1 MEKTDVLVF
10 GTMADIAHT
19 VAENLRR
26 NGLSVASVAFPQNIF
41 RDYSG
46 YRRELLKAI
55 DRHSPNMVIP
65 VGDNL
70 ALARIKSELPEDVIV
85 ATDTE
90 ENITILNS
98 KARTYRLAESLG
110 IPQPRLLNIS
120 DIPSSLSS
128 FPDNN
133 TKNASGPGQVIFKR
147 DISFGGSG
155 IHKPKSRKSLDN
167 LIAHESGRPYLIEE
181 FIEGTDLSVDCLRVG
196 DYFRAVCYESLSRE
210 YTQGPA
216 VTRRIIDCPSAAR
229 YAALL
234 LEHINYQGVCGMDF
248 RKATSP
254 TQTYGCRDDSR
265 YASFTETADSA
276 IYFLEC
282 NARFTGGLSTQIAN
296 GFEIPYLLYQLMT
309 NAGNQKHR

>member
-19 VAENLRR
+19 VAENLRSH
-26 NGLSVASVAFPQNIF
+26 GLRVASVAFPQNIF

-55 DRHSPNMVIP
+55 GRHCPNMVIP

-70 ALARIKSELPEDVIV
+70 ALARIKTELTEDIIV

-90 ENITILNS
+90 ANISVLNS
-98 KARTYRLAESLG
+98 KVHTYRLAESLG

-128 FPDNN
+128 FPDGKTNN
-133 TKNASGPGQVIFKR
+133 ARGPGQVIFKR
-147 DISFGGSG
+147 DVSFGGSG
-155 IHKPKSRKSLDN
+155 VHKPKSRKSLDN

-181 FIEGTDLSVDCLRVG
+181 FIDGTDLSVDCLRVG

-216 VTRRIIDCPSAAR
+216 VTRRILDCPSAVR
-229 YAALL
+229 YASIL
-234 LEHINYQGVCGMDF
+234 LEHIDYQGVCGMDF
-248 RKATSP
+248 RIVNSP
-254 TQTYGCRDDSR
+254 TKPYGCRDDSESI
-265 YASFTETADSA
+265 SFTETADSP
-276 IYFLEC
+276 IFFLEC

-296 GFEIPYLLYQLMT
+296 GFEIPFLLYQLLD
-309 NAGNQKHR
+309 NDGNQKHR